1 MPPSAAADS
10 MLLRVRALAVA
21 SLLALIALGLAWE
34 LWLAPTGNRT
44 LALKVLPLAAALV
57 GLLKFRLVTYR
68 WVSLLVW
75 VYFTEGVVRATS
87 GGGIVGGAG
96 GGGDRA
102 LPAAVCGLR
111 DACAQAA
118 AHWGQAHERRPLQ
131 GDRRRRVR
139 RAWPS
144 ERCIGLLR
152 DAASARRR
160 C

>member
-1 MPPSAAADS
+1 MMPNMPPSAAADS

-75 VYFTEGVVRATS
+75 VYFIEGVVRATS
-87 GGGIVGGAG
+87 GAGASVALGAAEIVLCLLLFAACVMHVRRRLRAAG
-96 GGGDRA
+96 GKRVSAHGGSKARV
-102 LPAAVCGLR
+102 PACTARKV
-111 DACAQAA
+111 
-118 AHWGQAHERRPLQ
+118 
-131 GDRRRRVR
+131 VR
-139 RAWPS
+139 
-144 ERCIGLLR
+144 
-152 DAASARRR
+152 
-160 C
+160 